1 MLNALERLV
10 TRAKRE
16 PQGVL
21 QRLEGFLE
29 AAKRGQIG
37 RPVTADRSAKET
49 KTKEEPTSK
58 PRPKA
63 QDRKT
68 YAEAARKGTSKDQE
82 HTETQP
88 KKVTPTMRLW
98 EGAWPKD
105 AVISHFRL
113 KNALEEE
120 EHISA
125 RVAMVRPDA
134 ICELQA
140 LARAHGYKD
149 TKVALVL
156 VDVAKAPTNHKVAW
170 LQLHLKDKA
179 PQLRKVALVPLVTES
194 A

>member
-1 MLNALERLV
+1 M
-10 TRAKRE
+10 
-16 PQGVL
+16 
-21 QRLEGFLE
+21 
-29 AAKRGQIG
+29 
-37 RPVTADRSAKET
+37 TADRSAKET
-49 KTKEEPTSK
+49 KTKEEPASK

-68 YAEAARKGTSKDQE
+68 YAEAARDQE

-88 KKVTPTMRLW
+88 RKVTPTMRLW

-120 EHISA
+120 EHIRA

-134 ICELQA
+134 VCELQA

-149 TKVALVL
+149 TKMAL
-156 VDVAKAPTNHKVAW
+156 
-170 LQLHLKDKA
+170 
-179 PQLRKVALVPLVTES
+179 
-194 A
+194 

>member
-16 PQGVL
+16 PEGVL

-49 KTKEEPTSK
+49 MTKEEPTSK

-63 QDRKT
+63 QTEKHTPR
-68 YAEAARKGTSKDQE
+68 AARDQE

-88 KKVTPTMRLW
+88 RRVTPTMRLW

-113 KNALEEE
+113 KNPWRRRNT
-120 EHISA
+120 S
-125 RVAMVRPDA
+125 
-134 ICELQA
+134 
-140 LARAHGYKD
+140 AHGSRWCVRMPYASCKPWPELTGTRD
-149 TKVALVL
+149 TKMALVL
-156 VDVAKAPTNHKVAW
+156 VDVAKAPADHKVAW
-170 LQLHLKDKA
+170 LQLH
-179 PQLRKVALVPLVTES
+179 PQGQGTAAQEGRPGAVGDRIA
-194 A
+194 